1 MTAEHIEISGLAN
14 IPVYTVANL
23 VIGSGAAGLNCA
35 EHLHELGQEFAIV
48 TDCLGAR
55 TSHNAGSDKQTYYKM
70 GVFGDVPE
78 SPMEFARSLFNGGMC
93 HGDLAYVEA
102 LGSLPE
108 FFHLIRNG
116 VGFPCNRYGAYVGY
130 KTDHDP
136 RQRATSAGPK
146 TSRQMVQRS
155 LGRLRQMGADIF
167 DGYEVIRLLTRGAG
181 RPGQPDGASGTSAP
195 TRQAVGALALN
206 LQRLNSSEMGLTV
219 FLAENVIMATGGPGE
234 MYELSVY
241 PRGQIGNHGLAL
253 EIGAQ
258 ANNLSESQFGLAST
272 GFRWNLSGTY
282 QQVIPSYFSED
293 ESGER
298 HDFLADYYGKPEQT
312 AGAIFLKGYQW
323 PFHAARL
330 QEFGSSLVDLA
341 VHEER
346 QKGRRVYMDF
356 LHNPTESRVPA
367 SLRDAGKKDAHRGAM
382 RAREAWTLANLPPEA
397 RSYLE
402 RSGATQA
409 TPFERLLH
417 MNPLA
422 IDLYHEHG
430 VDLREPLEVAVCAQ
444 HCNGGLTVDLWWQ
457 TTVPH
462 LFAIGEVAG
471 THGVRPGGSAL
482 NSGQVGGLRAAQF
495 IAAQAPEVLDVRE
508 LLTLTRD
515 QIAEEISLLRGH
527 LTAPPRAPKVDEV
540 RAEIQQRMSQDA
552 AFVRSP
558 ERVHEA
564 LADARKLLKR
574 LKSGMRIGGPEQ
586 LPEAVQ
592 NHHLCLTHVAFL
604 TAIDDLLTRGGGSR
618 GAYMVLDREGNL
630 VVETARG
637 PRLPHRA
644 ENLDMRGE
652 IIEVRRNDRG
662 DFDAWPTPVRPLPED
677 DSWYEN
683 TWREW
688 REGRIYD

>member
-1 MTAEHIEISGLAN
+1 MTAEHLEIAGFAN
-14 IPVYTVANL
+14 VPVYVVPNL
-23 VIGSGAAGLNCA
+23 IIGSGAAGLNCA
-35 EHLHELGQEFAIV
+35 EHLHELGQDFAVV
-48 TDCLGAR
+48 TDCLGAG
-55 TSHNAGSDKQTYYKM
+55 TSANSGSDKQTYYKM
-70 GVFGDVPE
+70 GVFGDVPD

-108 FFHLIRNG
+108 FFHLVRNG
-116 VGFPCNRYGAYVGY
+116 VEFPCNRYGAYVGY

-146 TSRQMVQRS
+146 TSMQMVQRS
-155 LGRLRQMGADIF
+155 LARLRQLGAQVF
-167 DGYEVIRLLTRGAG
+167 DGYEVVRLLTVGVSRGRALQS
-181 RPGQPDGASGTSAP
+181 PTSRALESPP
-195 TRQAVGALALN
+195 TRRVVGALALN
-206 LQRLNSSEMGLTV
+206 LQRLDSPDMGLTV
-219 FLAENVIMATGGPGE
+219 FFADNVIMATGGPGD

-241 PRGQIGNHGLAL
+241 PHGQVGNHGLAL

-258 ANNLSESQFGLAST
+258 ANNLSETQFGLASCGAPGSA

-293 ESGER
+293 DSGKR
-298 HDFLADYYGKPEQT
+298 HDFLREIYATPEQM
-312 AGAIFLKGYQW
+312 AGGIFLKGYQW

-330 QEFGSSLVDLA
+330 QEYGSSLVDLA
-341 VHEER
+341 VHEQR
-346 QKGRRVYMDF
+346 QLGRRVYMDF
-356 LHNPTESRVPA
+356 MHNGPRAFQPANRGAGWKASGPWSLA
-367 SLRDAGKKDAHRGAM
+367 SLPA
-382 RAREAWTLANLPPEA
+382 EA
-397 RSYLE
+397 RAYLE
-402 RSGATQA
+402 RSGATQD
-409 TPFERLLH
+409 TPFDRLLH

-430 VDLREPLEVAVCAQ
+430 VDLRQPLEVAVCSQ

-471 THGVRPGGSAL
+471 THGIRPGGSAL
-482 NSGQVGGLRAAQF
+482 NSGQVGGLRVAQYLAAHQ
-495 IAAQAPEVLDVRE
+495 PEALDLHE
-508 LLTLTRD
+508 LLTVTRD
-515 QIAEEISLLRGH
+515 QVAEEISLLKGH
-527 LTAPPRAPKVDEV
+527 LTAPPRAPRSADV
-540 RAEIQQRMSQDA
+540 RREIQQRMTEDA

-558 ERVHEA
+558 ERVAEA

-574 LKSGMRIGGPEQ
+574 IRNGLHIAGPDQ

-604 TAIDDLLTRGGGSR
+604 TAMDNLLSRGGGSR

-630 VVETARG
+630 VVETAQG
-637 PRLPHRA
+637 ARLPHRA
-644 ENLDMRGE
+644 ENLEMRQE
-652 IIEVRRNDRG
+652 IIEVRLNERG
-662 DFDAWPTPVRPLPED
+662 AFEAWPTPVRPLPED
-677 DSWYEN
+677 DSWYET

-688 REGRIYD
+688 REGRSEW